1 MGRTTAPL
9 KNPLRCAR
17 AATAIEYALLIA
29 LIAVGGITAF
39 QMTGNKVV
47 GTMNNA
53 ASALP
58 GDGGDPPN
66 PDDV

>member
-1 MGRTTAPL
+1 MMSL
-9 KNPLRCAR
+9 KNMRCCVR

-39 QMTGNKVV
+39 QMTGNKVT

-53 ASALP
+53 AAVLP